1 MTGASINL
9 VTFSEYQL
17 GGVAKIILILLR
29 LIVSKPRRFKMNI
42 SRFAKF
48 TFLLAIVA
56 LIAGLSACEQLQ
68 QFLPPSEMDDLSGEI
83 RIGVSLPL
91 SGSSADDYGFEMQN
105 GFELALEEINSSGRL
120 GDQQIKFIEKDD
132 EGTAVGILKAFDEL
146 IHQHE
151 VSIITG
157 ITFSSQGKLAFPIA
171 QQNEVVCF
179 SSVASA
185 AGQGALGDFI
195 FRAGLTTNLMNP
207 YGVGVTHEA
216 LEYENV
222 ATIFD
227 ERDTYS
233 SVGHG
238 DLIQALEARGVNIL
252 EQAGFTA
259 SETGETD
266 FTDDL
271 NRIMETN
278 PDAIFISALAG
289 EMTQIL
295 IQGQKLGITAP
306 FIVPDMT
313 SKEVQNARR
322 AVEGAAEGA
331 ISFLSWI
338 SAADTPGNRDF
349 LDKYVAMHDNE
360 PGPWAAQS
368 YATLYILTEAILNA
382 GSTDSAAVR
391 DALKSIMD
399 FDTVLGPFSFDAD
412 GEAVYTP
419 KIQKVV
425 NGELQPF

>member
-1 MTGASINL
+1 MEEL
-9 VTFSEYQL
+9 DE
-17 GGVAKIILILLR
+17 II
-29 LIVSKPRRFKMNI
+29 
-42 SRFAKF
+42 
-48 TFLLAIVA
+48 
-56 LIAGLSACEQLQ
+56 
-68 QFLPPSEMDDLSGEI
+68 
-83 RIGVSLPL
+83 IGVSLPL
-91 SGSSADDYGFEMQN
+91 DDENAPLYGLPMQR
-105 GFELALEEINSSGRL
+105 GFELAREELSQL
-120 GDQQIKFIEKDD
+120 GGPQFTFIIEDDQSTV
-132 EGTAVGILKAFDEL
+132 EGAKAAFNKL
-146 IHQHE
+146 IHQDG

-157 ITFSSQGKLAFPIA
+157 IAFSTQLTELIPIVEE
-171 QQNEVVCF
+171 NGVVCF

-185 AGQGALGDFI
+185 AGLGALGDFI

-207 YGVGVTHEA
+207 YGVGVTH
-216 LEYENV
+216 
-222 ATIFD
+222 
-227 ERDTYS
+227 
-233 SVGHG
+233 
-238 DLIQALEARGVNIL
+238 EARGVNIL

-313 SKEVQNARR
+313 SKEVQNARS

-349 LDKYVAMHDNE
+349 VDKYVAMHDNE

-382 GSTDSAAVR
+382 GTTDSAAVR

-412 GEAVYTP
+412 GESVYTP